1 MKTLTLCA
9 LCLLLSSCGQIAAPT
24 TENQQAATQP
34 FSSNAQ
40 DTSRL
45 SADPQTQPMLT
56 RSGRAKG
63 RDSNPQ
69 RAFERTNQAK
79 AHGIDPTKNHRLVGT
94 KGEVVLIPANSLRR
108 LDGSQP
114 TGPINVS
121 WQFAQDPLDFM
132 LMRAPTMSANALLGS
147 GGSFFLEASENGNPL
162 RIADG
167 TEWTVRMPADPVT
180 LFTQAPMRF
189 FSGARNSQGEV
200 EWTIVPEKRIE
211 IEPITYKY
219 FAMAQRDLPGR
230 ARFARIDSL
239 ARAYPE
245 KNNVVVAPT
254 ADLAVG
260 HDKAAIARRA
270 LAFYDDPRYA
280 DTYVCSLPFMQ
291 RLALLTGNIFG
302 QVRSVGTTHY
312 VDERGANNHILWALD
327 VYAEHAGEALF
338 IADAIVGERMGELDA
353 IVGTTPGSTGIGIK
367 ALREARATWAEQHLE
382 KPVTI
387 DDQGVD
393 LDSPAA
399 FDALVGSGLSLDSA
413 DALMR
418 NHEDRK
424 RAVVGIVQLQPML
437 REDEQW
443 VDQNR
448 TKLANGRMGV
458 VKSRTINAVRFT
470 EFGAINCDRF
480 LREDLCTSIDVF
492 VTLDGPELQDE
503 DVQMLFPSI
512 NGCIPLRRDP
522 RMRAYRLPD
531 RFYGLPL
538 GLQAHVVVVGKADG
552 DVRWAMQTV
561 QVSRNMGLRLEPTP
575 GNLDDLCKTLRKRDD
590 A

>member
-1 MKTLTLCA
+1 MKALTLCA
-9 LCLLLSSCGQIAAPT
+9 LCLLLCSCGQIAAPT
-24 TENQQAATQP
+24 TANQQAATLP
-34 FSSNAQ
+34 FTSNAQ

-45 SADPQTQPMLT
+45 RADPRTQPMLT
-56 RSGRAKG
+56 SSGRAKG
-63 RDSNPQ
+63 RGTDPQ
-69 RAFERTNQAK
+69 SAFGRTTQAK
-79 AHGIDPTKNHRLVGT
+79 AHGIDPRKNHRLVGT

-114 TGPINVS
+114 TGPIKVS

-180 LFTQAPMRF
+180 LFPQAPMRF
-189 FSGARNSQGEV
+189 FSGTRNNQGEV

-211 IEPITYKY
+211 TEPITYKY
-219 FAMAQRDLPGR
+219 FAMGQNELRGR
-230 ARFARIDSL
+230 ERFARIDSL

-254 ADLAVG
+254 ADLAIG
-260 HDKAAIARRA
+260 HDKAAIARKA

-291 RLALLTGNIFG
+291 RLALLTRNIFG

-338 IADAIVGERMGELDA
+338 IADAIVAERMGKLDA

-367 ALREARATWAEQHLE
+367 TLREARATWAEQHLE

-393 LDSPAA
+393 LDGPNA
-399 FDALVGSGLSLDSA
+399 FDVLVASGLTMDAA
-413 DALMR
+413 DALLC
-418 NHEDRK
+418 NHEERK
-424 RAVVGIVQLQPML
+424 RAVADVVQQMPALG
-437 REDEQW
+437 EGEQW
-443 VDQNR
+443 TDQNKV
-448 TKLANGRMGV
+448 KLANGRMGV
-458 VKSRTINAVRFT
+458 VKTRTINTVRFST
-470 EFGAINCDRF
+470 FGAINCDRF
-480 LREDLCTSIDVF
+480 LREEISTAVDVF
-492 VTLDGPELQDE
+492 VTLAGPELEDE
-503 DVQMLFPSI
+503 DVQLLLPDV
-512 NGCIPLRRDP
+512 NGCIALRRDS
-522 RMRAYRLPD
+522 RLRAYRLPD
-531 RFYGLPL
+531 RFFGLPL
-538 GLQAHVVVVGKADG
+538 GIEAHVVAIGKSNGNVYYAK
-552 DVRWAMQTV
+552 QTV
-561 QVSRNMGLRLEPTP
+561 RVSRDMDLRLDPMP
-575 GNLDDLCKTLRKRDD
+575 GNLDDLCKQLRKTDD